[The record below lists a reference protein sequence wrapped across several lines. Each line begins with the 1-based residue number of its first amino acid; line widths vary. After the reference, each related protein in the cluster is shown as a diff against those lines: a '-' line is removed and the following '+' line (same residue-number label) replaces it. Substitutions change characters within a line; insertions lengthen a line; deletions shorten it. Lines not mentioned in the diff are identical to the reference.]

1 MPAAIPASD
10 AERLFDANAAT
21 YDKVN
26 TVISL
31 GLDDRWRSWAARRA
45 VRRTGARVLD
55 AFSGTGRTGIR
66 AAELGAEVT
75 LADISY
81 SMLAEAVAEA
91 RRRSV
96 SVSVVATDLTAA
108 DTVVGAPFDAVTVAF
123 GIRYLADPVE
133 VIRRLTSLLV
143 PGGRVV
149 LLEFAE
155 PSGGLLSR
163 VAGVYFFRVLPKIAS
178 ALAGT
183 SELYRLLAQTTHEIK
198 GAGQLRGYLEE
209 AGLRFVG
216 QKTMG
221 FGLVIG
227 LVGEC
232 GRPPAPEG
240 AGAQGDFG
248 ART

>member
-1 MPAAIPASD
+1 MRAALPVAE

-21 YDKVN
+21 YDRVN

-31 GLDDRWRSWAARRA
+31 GLDDRWRTWAARRA
-45 VRRTGARVLD
+45 VRRSGARVLD
-55 AFSGTGRTGIR
+55 AFAGTGRTGIR
-66 AAELGAEVT
+66 AAELGAHVT

-96 SVSVVATDLTAA
+96 SVSAVAVDLTTAE
-108 DTVVGAPFDAVTVAF
+108 TVPGAPFDAVTIVF
-123 GIRYLADPVE
+123 GVRYLADPVA
-133 VIRRLTSLLV
+133 VIRRLASLLV

-149 LLEFAE
+149 LLDFAE
-155 PSGGLLSR
+155 PTGGLLSR
-163 VAGVYFFRVLPKIAS
+163 AAAVYFFRVLPRIAS
-178 ALAGT
+178 ALAGR
-183 SELYRLLAQTTHEIK
+183 SELYRLLADTTHEIK
-198 GAGQLRGYLEE
+198 GAGQLRGYLEDS
-209 AGLRFVG
+209 GLHFVG

-232 GRPPAPEG
+232 GSPPREG
-240 AGAQGDFG
+240 TD
-248 ART
+248 ARIDRATRT